1 MFKRSGW
8 SAAARTRSAEAAA
21 GARFLLSLPGF
32 LQKRLEPA
40 EAAAIVCRRLA
51 RREQALL
58 DLLRFSIFG
67 NPHSPYRR
75 LLRHAGCEL
84 GDVEQLVR
92 KEGLEE
98 ALRHLLKSGVYFL
111 VDEYKGRKPVR
122 RGSLAFQTNPAAFR
136 SPGLRPHI
144 TARSSGSRGPRTP
157 AFIDLRF
164 ISDCAVNC
172 LLMLRARGGESW
184 VKADWEV
191 PGGGALFRL
200 LKFSR
205 FGAPP
210 ARWFSQF
217 DPASPGLGA
226 RYRWSASTAF
236 WGSRLSHRPLPRL
249 EIVPLHDPLPIARWI
264 ESEVAGG
271 NTPCLFT
278 FPSSAVRLCCSAE
291 KAGIGLGGARILIS
305 GEPITEARLR
315 VIRRSGAEP
324 IPRFGT
330 IECGPIGYGC
340 MNPEAADD
348 MHLNHDM
355 HGLIQAGDQGAGIGV
370 PGEALFLT
378 TLLPTH
384 PFVFLNVS
392 MGDQAFLG
400 GRACGCPLEEA
411 GWTRHACRV
420 RSFEKLTCAGMTFL
434 DTDIIRVLEE
444 VLPAKFGGSATDYQL
459 VEEEDRE
466 GTPVL
471 TLLIRPDVGPVGEA
485 EAARAFTAAL
495 SRGEGPEKVMAMA
508 WEEAAVL
515 RIERRA
521 PIPTSSGKI
530 LHLFLKK
537 PISSGTDGVT
547 PG

>member
-1 MFKRSGW
+1 
-8 SAAARTRSAEAAA
+8 
-21 GARFLLSLPGF
+21 

-40 EAAAIVCRRLA
+40 EAATIVRSRLA
-51 RREQALL
+51 RREEAFLHL
-58 DLLRFSIFG
+58 VRFSIFG
-67 NPHSPYRR
+67 NPHSPYIR
-75 LLRHAGCEL
+75 LLRHAGCEF
-84 GDVEQLVR
+84 GDVQHLVQ
-92 KEGLEE
+92 KDGLEE
-98 ALRHLLKSGVYFL
+98 ALRRLLKSGIYFL

-122 RGSLAFQTNPAAFR
+122 RGSLEFQTNPAAFR
-136 SPGLRPHI
+136 RPGLRSHI

-172 LLMLRARGGESW
+172 LLMLQARGGEGW

-200 LKFSR
+200 LKFTR

-217 DPASPGLGA
+217 DPAAPGLGA
-226 RYRWSASTAF
+226 RYRWSVSTAF
-236 WGSRLSHRPLPRL
+236 WGSRLSHRPLPSL

-264 ESEVAGG
+264 AREVAGG

-278 FPSSAVRLCCSAE
+278 FPSSAVRLCRSAE
-291 KAGIGLGGARILIS
+291 KAGIGLEGARILIS

-315 VIRRSGAEP
+315 VIRGSGAEP
-324 IPRFGT
+324 LPRFGT

-348 MHLNHDM
+348 VHLNHDM
-355 HGLIQAGDQGAGIGV
+355 HGLIQAADEGPCIGV

-392 MGDQAFLG
+392 LGDQASLSS
-400 GRACGCPLEEA
+400 RACGCPLGEV
-411 GWTRHACRV
+411 GWTRHACHI

-459 VEEEDRE
+459 VEEQDGE
-466 GTPVL
+466 GSPVL
-471 TLLIRPDVGPVGEA
+471 TLLIRPDIGPVGETEVA
-485 EAARAFTAAL
+485 KEFTAAL
-495 SRGEGPEKVMAMA
+495 SRGEGAEKVMAMA
-508 WEEAAVL
+508 WQEAALL
-515 RIERRA
+515 RVERRA

-530 LHLFLKK
+530 LHLFLNLDR
-537 PISSGTDGVT
+537 GL
-547 PG
+547 